1 MIRFI
6 SGLDFFLP
14 SFLLRSLQT
23 SISEFT
29 IPTSIVCP
37 SVINQVTFQEVT
49 VDPYLKVQT
58 KNYYYLLSLEMTS
71 EGMQIDNQDSSRTET
86 RSPDLVQDRSPPRKI
101 TVEDSMDVLSEL
113 INEIQASNDL
123 KLDIQPQPKPN
134 QEQPSSP
141 SSHSSIRFSL
151 ARQ

>member
-1 MIRFI
+1 MPLCNKSSNL
-6 SGLDFFLP
+6 SGSHSRSVP
-14 SFLLRSLQT
+14 QGAHKELLL
-23 SISEFT
+23 FVV
-29 IPTSIVCP
+29 PGNDKC
-37 SVINQVTFQEVT
+37 
-49 VDPYLKVQT
+49 
-58 KNYYYLLSLEMTS
+58 

-141 SSHSSIRFSL
+141 SSHSSIRSSLLANEQIFSHL
-151 ARQ
+151 FRNVSMSF

>member
-1 MIRFI
+1 MISFI

-37 SVINQVTFQEVT
+37 SNQVTFQEVT
-49 VDPYLKVQT
+49 VDPYLKVLT

-71 EGMQIDNQDSSRTET
+71 EG
-86 RSPDLVQDRSPPRKI
+86 

-141 SSHSSIRFSL
+141 SSHSSIRSSLLANEQIFSHL
-151 ARQ
+151 FRNVSMSF

>member
-37 SVINQVTFQEVT
+37 SNQVTFQEVT
-49 VDPYLKVQT
+49 VDPYLKVLT

-71 EGMQIDNQDSSRTET
+71 VKECRLITRTL
-86 RSPDLVQDRSPPRKI
+86 P
-101 TVEDSMDVLSEL
+101 EL
-113 INEIQASNDL
+113 RPALQT
-123 KLDIQPQPKPN
+123 
-134 QEQPSSP
+134 
-141 SSHSSIRFSL
+141 
-151 ARQ
+151 